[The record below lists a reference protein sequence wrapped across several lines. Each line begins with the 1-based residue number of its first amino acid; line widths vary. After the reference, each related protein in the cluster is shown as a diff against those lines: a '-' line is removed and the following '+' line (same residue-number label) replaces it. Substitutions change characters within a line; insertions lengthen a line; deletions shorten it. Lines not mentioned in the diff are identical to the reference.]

1 VIQQPYKHEFA
12 NGNPTIPNVIA
23 DDLMQRLLASIASDS
38 LVILCGAGLSM
49 AGDCEI
55 SSAWHVAQSCAQ
67 TYRMKTGFD
76 LPKGLA
82 EDIESM
88 AEYFFE
94 REELESVL
102 FKLLIDWSEFHQK
115 TPNTGHVTIADFL
128 AARVCSLVLSTNL
141 DTMIEKAAEKI
152 GEPDFFPTVRETDLN
167 QKHNH
172 APLLK
177 IHGCATRSRNESLWC
192 KNQLERDPLKTRIP
206 ALVRWMQGYI
216 PNRTLLIVGFWTDWL
231 YLNKVLED
239 AIAST
244 EPRCVILVDP
254 DSDEKLEAKSPALWK
269 WAKER
274 TNFIHIRSSGDK
286 FLEELRWRVSY
297 HHIWQ
302 AWQKGREIF
311 SSVLGG
317 EAPSDPVAIL
327 QQLANDDLYDLRRD
341 LCGVPSNAVVRDNA
355 ANESQALIG
364 ALQLAIGS
372 IGALDSHLFNLEGE
386 SLRLLNTPNRPI
398 SAVKKLF
405 SAEPP
410 DPSPPNRTICVGAI
424 DDGGVP
430 EDIIGRGE
438 PQAIIRNTLAPSWET
453 HERLLTEVRTGYNNE
468 S

>member
-1 VIQQPYKHEFA
+1 
-12 NGNPTIPNVIA
+12 
-23 DDLMQRLLASIASDS
+23 MQRLLASIAGDS
-38 LVILCGAGLSM
+38 LVMLCGAGLSM
-49 AGDCEI
+49 ADPSCI
-55 SSAWHVAQSCAQ
+55 SSASHIAQSCAKA
-67 TYRMKTGFD
+67 YRMRTGFD
-76 LPKGLA
+76 LPEGLA
-82 EDIESM
+82 DNIELM
-88 AEYFFE
+88 AEYFFG
-94 REELESVL
+94 REELENVL
-102 FKLLIDWSEFHQK
+102 FKQLIDWSEFIRK
-115 TPNTGHVTIADFL
+115 TPNTGHVAIADFL

-152 GEPDFFPTVRETDLN
+152 GEPDFVPLVRETDLN
-167 QKHNH
+167 QKQNH

-206 ALVRWMQGYI
+206 ALVRWMRGYI
-216 PNRTLLIVGFWTDWL
+216 PNRDLLIVGFWTDWL

-244 EPRCVILVDP
+244 EPRSVILVDP
-254 DSDEKLEAKSPALWK
+254 DPDEKLEAKSPTLWK

-274 TNFIHIRSSGDK
+274 TNFIHIRSSGDT

-311 SSVLGG
+311 TSVLGV

-327 QQLANDDLYDLRRD
+327 EQLANDDLYYLRRD
-341 LCGVPSNAVVRDNA
+341 LCGVPSNAVVRDNE

-364 ALQLAIGS
+364 ALQLALGS
-372 IGALDSHLFNLEGE
+372 VGPLNSHQFSWEGE
-386 SLRLLNTPNRPI
+386 RLRLLNTPNRLI

-430 EDIIGRGE
+430 GDIIGRGE